1 MDISLSLQKAAQAW
15 CTDKNKHKEL
25 DADLASAFAEIL
37 DESNAEARNK
47 ATDPLY
53 ALIGE
58 LRDYLYHD
66 SHRCFT
72 TKTCHCGLNA
82 LLEEHGMAKVDRL
95 SSALGKTADA

>member
-1 MDISLSLQKAAQAW
+1 METSLSLQKAAQAW
-15 CTDKNKHKEL
+15 CTEKNKHKIMDVDIAE
-25 DADLASAFAEIL
+25 AFAEIL
-37 DESNAEARNK
+37 NEAICEARNK

-53 ALIGE
+53 ALIDE

-95 SSALGKTADA
+95 SSALGQTAGA